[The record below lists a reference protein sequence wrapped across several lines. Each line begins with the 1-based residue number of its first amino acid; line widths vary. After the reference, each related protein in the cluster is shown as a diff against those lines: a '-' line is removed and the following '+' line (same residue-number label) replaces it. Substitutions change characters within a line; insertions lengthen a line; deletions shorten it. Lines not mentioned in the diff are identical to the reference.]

1 MEFLLGGSF
10 FHTKPTGGSSVLMV
24 AKKHPYVNTLGC
36 ILRFFSL
43 ILGKFPKSLSYET
56 NYGYILRFFSFLV
69 GEYPISLSYE
79 TNGVFCDLFSF
90 F

>member
-1 MEFLLGGSF
+1 M
-10 FHTKPTGGSSVLMV
+10 KPTGGSSILMV
-24 AKKHPYVNTLGC
+24 AKKRPYVNILGC

-43 ILGKFPKSLSYET
+43 ILRKFTKNLSYET
-56 NYGYILRFFSFLV
+56 NYGYILRFIFLFV